1 MWYSSFTNKTCSAF
15 LRTFKFTGKP
25 VRDLTVVIT
34 LMTPTDLLGPCVGEK
49 KFFQSFYIINLTG
62 RRSQCAGII
71 HTWAACFATGFGG
84 ESGRKENPPPQP
96 RMCMHTDNNCYTEEM
111 RENDLLDCVQYC
123 CITWVLWERER
134 ERWRWREIKREREKI

>member
-1 MWYSSFTNKTCSAF
+1 MRLQTVHVLILKGAEGLEAKMLHLGTKLPIGLNRFTFYF

-34 LMTPTDLLGPCVGEK
+34 PMTPTDLLGPCVGKK

-71 HTWAACFATGFGG
+71 HT
-84 ESGRKENPPPQP
+84 
-96 RMCMHTDNNCYTEEM
+96 
-111 RENDLLDCVQYC
+111 
-123 CITWVLWERER
+123 
-134 ERWRWREIKREREKI
+134 